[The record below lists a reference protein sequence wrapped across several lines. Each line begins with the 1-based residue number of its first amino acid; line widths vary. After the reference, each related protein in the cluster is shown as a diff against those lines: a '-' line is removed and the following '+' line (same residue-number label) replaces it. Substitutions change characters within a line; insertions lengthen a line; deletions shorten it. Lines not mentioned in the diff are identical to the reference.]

1 MYEASFFG
9 LKQEHLQD
17 ELDNLEQAT
26 KEIDDGE
33 GQTMTME
40 DFEREIGLE
49 DLDRFTSQEEKYLHK
64 MEEYERK
71 IVVNSKST
79 EINEILQSQPHD

>member
-1 MYEASFFG
+1 
-9 LKQEHLQD
+9 
-17 ELDNLEQAT
+17 
-26 KEIDDGE
+26 
-33 GQTMTME
+33 MTME